1 MFQKFEECV
10 LNVKTLIYPIFAY
23 FRFGSLGWTYCSMK
37 LVSMGLLSKSLMA
50 TANEK
55 KKKTHG
61 NIEFISIKK

>member
-1 MFQKFEECV
+1 
-10 LNVKTLIYPIFAY
+10 
-23 FRFGSLGWTYCSMK
+23 MK

-55 KKKTHG
+55 KKKKTHG